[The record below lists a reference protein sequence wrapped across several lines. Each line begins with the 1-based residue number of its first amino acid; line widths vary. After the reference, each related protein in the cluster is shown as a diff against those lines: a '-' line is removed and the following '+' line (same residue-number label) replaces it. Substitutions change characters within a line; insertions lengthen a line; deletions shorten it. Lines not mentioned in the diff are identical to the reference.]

1 MIEDNIKEIVH
12 FMNYAQQLE
21 GVKEIAREVCKALI
35 PSSRSLVGK
44 DLVNVFKM
52 IDRYEGQLTQ
62 EARELIINVAPNLM
76 TIESQKIFDH
86 YQGTTG
92 GAIKDKKL
100 EEINEKLEKQDL
112 INKIMILKK
121 YQHIYH

>member
-1 MIEDNIKEIVH
+1 
-12 FMNYAQQLE
+12 MNYAQQLE
-21 GVKEIAREVCKALI
+21 GVKEIAREVSKALI